1 MTTSARVRW
10 LDGTIKQVE
19 LEGTGAIH
27 RLAPRCRRGP
37 LWTRRRSPSD
47 SQELQALPARRG
59 APRRLGSSADQS
71 GGDRGVRG
79 ARRVEKGPQQEEEQG
94 GGRRRE
100 SRGRGDGGAPRS
112 PSASTPASPSASAPA
127 SPSACAPAQP
137 ASSSSGRRRA
147 RGAGPPPSPRPCAPS
162 PRPSG
167 PCWQLTTSSRAGSF
181 VRRPSYS
188 PRSRRRWL
196 WLRLLLLFILLLRGE
211 EEEASM
217 PQPPS
222 STERR
227 SGPAPLS
234 APR

>member
-19 LEGTGAIH
+19 LEGTGASIASL
-27 RLAPRCRRGP
+27 RVAVAALSGLAAVPPPTRKSCKLYLRGVELRDDSAP
-37 LWTRRRSPSD
+37 LRISPGETVACVVRAESKKDRSRRRSR
-47 SQELQALPARRG
+47 EAEGGEKAGVEETGARPARPPPPRPPRPPPPRPPRPPLARPPSPPPP
-59 APRRLGSSADQS
+59 APE
-71 GGDRGVRG
+71 GG
-79 ARRVEKGPQQEEEQG
+79 EPEE
-94 GGRRRE
+94 
-100 SRGRGDGGAPRS
+100 
-112 PSASTPASPSASAPA
+112 PA
-127 SPSACAPAQP
+127 
-137 ASSSSGRRRA
+137 
-147 RGAGPPPSPRPCAPS
+147 PPPSLRPCAPS

-181 VRRPSYS
+181 ARRPTSS

-196 WLRLLLLFILLLRGE
+196 WLRLLLLFLLLLRGE